1 MDAARREKKEHGT
14 LAFPFQIYPALD
26 GSEADDSDFIPY
38 HWHPELEIITVDAG
52 HVSLTI
58 ADHTPIRARAA
69 MCTPP
74 PVRNCTKF
82 VPPDGRISS
91 ARSCLLRL
99 LSWQF
104 SRADQSEFALLSPLA
119 EGRLRF
125 ATCIRAGEPGQSEIR
140 ALLAQIVRAWQVQAP
155 GCQLAVKAALLG
167 IVAVCAQYGRLIGHR
182 NQMRPGADYKA
193 QQLKEIVG
201 YLGEHFTEPLSL
213 PAVAAEFGLSP
224 QYFST
229 FFRDNFGKEPSP
241 SISIPCG
248 SSRRRVCS
256 RETDLPVM
264 EVGFRVDLINRQ
276 LLYQAVSAC
285 VWRFA
290 VALSEKQFN
299 LNTRLVFCTG

>member
-58 ADHTPIRARAA
+58 ADHTYEGTHGDVFFAAGEELHEIRAAGRENQFRSFVFAA
-69 MCTPP
+69 D
-74 PVRNCTKF
+74 F
-82 VPPDGRISS
+82 
-91 ARSCLLRL
+91 L
-99 LSWQF
+99 QF

-125 ATCIRAGEPGQSEIR
+125 GTCIRAGEPGQNEIR
-140 ALLAQIVRAWQVQAP
+140 TLLAQIVRAWQVQAP

-167 IVAVCAQYGRLIGHR
+167 IVAVCAQYGRLVGH
-182 NQMRPGADYKA
+182 QMRPGADYKA

-213 PAVAAEFGLSP
+213 SAVAAEFGLSP

-229 FFRDNFGKEPSP
+229 
-241 SISIPCG
+241 
-248 SSRRRVCS
+248 
-256 RETDLPVM
+256 
-264 EVGFRVDLINRQ
+264 
-276 LLYQAVSAC
+276 
-285 VWRFA
+285 
-290 VALSEKQFN
+290 
-299 LNTRLVFCTG
+299 

>member
-58 ADHTPIRARAA
+58 ADHTYEGTHGDVFFAAGEELHEIRAAGRENQFRSFVFAA
-69 MCTPP
+69 D
-74 PVRNCTKF
+74 F
-82 VPPDGRISS
+82 
-91 ARSCLLRL
+91 L
-99 LSWQF
+99 QF

-167 IVAVCAQYGRLIGHR
+167 IVAVCAQYDRLIGHQ
-182 NQMRPGADYKA
+182 NAPGR
-193 QQLKEIVG
+193 
-201 YLGEHFTEPLSL
+201 
-213 PAVAAEFGLSP
+213 GL
-224 QYFST
+224 
-229 FFRDNFGKEPSP
+229 
-241 SISIPCG
+241 
-248 SSRRRVCS
+248 
-256 RETDLPVM
+256 
-264 EVGFRVDLINRQ
+264 
-276 LLYQAVSAC
+276 
-285 VWRFA
+285 
-290 VALSEKQFN
+290 
-299 LNTRLVFCTG
+299 